1 MCYAAVV
8 FVNADAPFL
17 RQPRTSLEVEHAAF
31 VVALAHSAVWTVA
44 LRLLDTGVARDVS
57 GVIRITRG
65 GEGAEVEE
73 KEVLYYVGDGPVE
86 VFDRG
91 QMRG

>member
-1 MCYAAVV
+1 MCYAAIV

-17 RQPRTSLEVEHAAF
+17 RQPRTRLEVEHAAF
-31 VVALAHSAVWTVA
+31 VVALAHSAAWTVA
-44 LRLLDTGVARDVS
+44 LRQLDTGVARDVS

-65 GEGAEVEE
+65 GEGGEE

>member
-1 MCYAAVV
+1 MIVL
-8 FVNADAPFL
+8 VNTDAPFVGH
-17 RQPRTSLEVEHAAF
+17 PRARLEVEHAAF
-31 VVALAHSAVWTVA
+31 VVALGHGAAWTVA

-65 GEGAEVEE
+65 GEGEGEE
-73 KEVLYYVGDGPVE
+73 KEVLYYVGDGAVE